1 MNIKQAFILALRS
14 LRSSKL
20 RAALTMLGI
29 IIGVAAVIILVS
41 LINGFSN
48 SLKDNFASMGSNL
61 INARITDRS
70 SLRKVSEDDIRKLVS
85 DNPTLFSSYSPV
97 MTVSSPTVKYGDTN
111 STTTC
116 TGTNETYSDIR
127 ALSLTEGNFLTFL
140 DVDQHLNVCVIGEY
154 LVTEFFGGTD
164 PLGKTIKINGRQFT
178 VEGVLA
184 KTDSG
189 TQGSGDDCVYIPFT
203 TAEFLNGTNKISSY
217 VITAVNTQVMAD
229 AVARLQAMLYDE
241 LGTTSS
247 YTVSNSSTMID
258 RINSLTGTLTLVLVG
273 IAGISLLVGG
283 IGIMNI
289 MVVSVTERTR
299 EIGIRMAVGAK
310 GRDILSQ
317 FLIEAATTSAAGG
330 VIGIILGVAASFPL
344 SKLMGVTAAISIPS
358 IIVAF
363 SVSAGIG
370 ILFGFFPARKAA
382 KMNPIDALRYD

>member
-1 MNIKQAFILALRS
+1 VNIKQAFILALRS